1 MQSNPVVLAISLQ
14 QQAAPVQ
21 FGSNALLSPTTAG
34 YQIHLKQNDE
44 QRSVQRA
51 ARLIDG
57 LGVTSVAL
65 TGEWPL
71 ELQWAF
77 YQGFVNA
84 KRQTGVQFCG
94 DSATISL
101 LTQRVQCYRFAK
113 ELVNQTPEQLS
124 PLALCEQA
132 ASFISE
138 IAGAENVSYRLITGE
153 QLVAEGWYGIY
164 QVGRG
169 SERPPVMLELDFN
182 PGGVAET
189 PVAAALVGKGI
200 TFDSGGYSIKATEGM
215 LTMKCDMG
223 GAATVTAALAL
234 AILQGLKQRVKLI
247 LCCAE
252 NLISGHAYKLGDII
266 TYKNGTTVEIVNT
279 DAEGRL
285 VLADGLQLASDSG
298 AGLIID
304 AATLTG
310 AAVTAVGGEYNAL
323 FALDKPLAQRALA
336 YAEQQQEL
344 TWQLPLE
351 KWHQQQCPSP
361 YADTANSRPV
371 KGGGAGGASNAAGFL
386 SRFVANDG
394 KGWLHFDLA
403 AAFNASSNAY
413 WAAGATGQGIRTIAA
428 TLLNELEA

>member
-1 MQSNPVVLAISLQ
+1 MQSSPVLLQISLQ
-14 QQAAPVQ
+14 QQPAAEQ
-21 FGSNALLSPTTAG
+21 FGMNALLSPSAAG
-34 YQIHLKQNDE
+34 YQIHLRTADE
-44 QRSVQRA
+44 QRSVQKA
-51 ARLIDG
+51 ARTLDT
-57 LGVTSVAL
+57 LGVAAVQL
-65 TGEWPL
+65 TGDWPL

-84 KRQTGVQFCG
+84 KRAAGVHFTG
-94 DSATISL
+94 DAATVATL
-101 LTQRVQCYRFAK
+101 EQRVQCYRFAK
-113 ELVNQTPEQLS
+113 NLVNQTPEQLS
-124 PLALCEQA
+124 PQGLCEQA
-132 ASFISE
+132 AAFITA
-138 IAGAENVSYRLITGE
+138 IAGSSKVSYRLITGE
-153 QLVAEGWYGIY
+153 QLAAEGWHGVY

-169 SERPPVMLELDFN
+169 SVRPPVMLELDFN
-182 PGGVAET
+182 PSADENA

-200 TFDSGGYSIKATEGM
+200 TFDSGGYSIKSNEGM
-215 LTMKCDMG
+215 LAMKCDMG

-234 AILQGLKQRVKLI
+234 AILQGLDKRVKLI

-403 AAFNASSNAY
+403 AAFNGSSNAY

-428 TLLNELEA
+428 TLLNELQA